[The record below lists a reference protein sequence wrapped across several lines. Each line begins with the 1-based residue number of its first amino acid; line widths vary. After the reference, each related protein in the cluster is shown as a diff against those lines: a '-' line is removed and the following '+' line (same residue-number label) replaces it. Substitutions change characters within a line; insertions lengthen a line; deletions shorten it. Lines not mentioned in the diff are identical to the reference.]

1 MRGNS
6 QDANSPDPF
15 SKNQDLR
22 SKNSALNVPVHI
34 GYILDGNRRWAKK
47 HGLPTYEGH
56 IAGVTALEDVIEAT
70 IAAGVKY
77 ISFYTW
83 STENWSRA
91 EDEVRSTMKLVRSVF
106 MRDLKRIVKEDCR
119 LVVLGDRQG
128 IPEDIQKYI
137 EQAEADT
144 ADGQRATLIGCF
156 NYGGQQ
162 EIVRAANRLVEAK
175 LRSEHGSTVDVSV
188 SEFEQYIDHPEIPPC
203 DLIVR
208 TSGEQ
213 RLSNFMLWR
222 SAYSEFIFLE
232 KYWPDMKPDDVTAI
246 LEEYNRRNRRHGG

>member
-1 MRGNS
+1 MTDNKTP
-6 QDANSPDPF
+6 Q
-15 SKNQDLR
+15 
-22 SKNSALNVPVHI
+22 HI

-56 IAGVTALEDVIEAT
+56 LAGYGALEEVIDAT
-70 IAAGVKY
+70 AEAGVKY

-91 EDEVRSTMKLVRSVF
+91 EDEVRGIMKLIRRLF
-106 MRDLKRIVKEDCR
+106 KTDIKRFVQKGYK
-119 LVVLGDRQG
+119 LVVLGGRENLPD
-128 IPEDIQKYI
+128 DICQMI
-137 EQAEADT
+137 DEAEEASKNGT
-144 ADGQRATLIGCF
+144 KATLAMCF

-162 EIVRAANRLVEAK
+162 EIVRAAQRIAADGIDPK
-175 LRSEHGSTVDVSV
+175 DVTA
-188 SEFEQYIDHPEIPPC
+188 EQFEKYLDHPDIPPC

-232 KYWPDMKPDDVTAI
+232 KFWPDMRPSDVTAI
-246 LEEYNRRNRRHGG
+246 IEEYNQRSRRYGA

>member
-1 MRGNS
+1 MQEIQQS
-6 QDANSPDPF
+6 HKIPTH
-15 SKNQDLR
+15 
-22 SKNSALNVPVHI
+22 V
-34 GYILDGNRRWAKK
+34 GYILDGNRRWAKER
-47 HGLPTYEGH
+47 GLPTYAGH
-56 IAGVTALEDVIEAT
+56 AAGYGALKAIIEAT
-70 IAAGVKY
+70 AEAGVRY

-91 EDEVRSTMKLVRSVF
+91 EDEVRGVFKLIRQLF
-106 MRDLKRIVKEDCR
+106 MTDIKQLVKKDFK
-119 LVVLGDRQG
+119 LVVLGSRDRL
-128 IPEDIQKYI
+128 PADII
-137 EQAEADT
+137 EMIDRAEALSR
-144 ADGQRATLIGCF
+144 DGRRATLVMCF

-162 EIVRAANRLVEAK
+162 EIARAASRLLAARVADGSDVAAAVTVEEFA
-175 LRSEHGSTVDVSV
+175 EYVDQPTV
-188 SEFEQYIDHPEIPPC
+188 PPC

-232 KYWPDMKPDDVTAI
+232 KYWPEMRAADVPDI